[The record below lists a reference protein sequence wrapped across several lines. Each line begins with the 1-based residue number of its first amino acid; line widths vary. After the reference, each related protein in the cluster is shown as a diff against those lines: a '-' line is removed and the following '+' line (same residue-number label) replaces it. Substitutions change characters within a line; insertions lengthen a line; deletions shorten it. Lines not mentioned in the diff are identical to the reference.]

1 MITFNRSLFPQVQI
15 DWDEAWIFGGCLVST
30 IDMSGRKIK
39 CGSTAILPAV
49 PVVLIG
55 ANVDNKPN
63 YNVIGNFGVLRISSP
78 PAIII
83 SVAKE
88 HYTTQGI
95 KTNHSFSV
103 NFPSADLV
111 QKTDYCGIV
120 SGHTEDKST
129 VFQTFY
135 GALGSAPM
143 IVECPINLECQVI
156 RHLSDIFPD
165 GDIFFAEIVEAYLG
179 NQYLTDNKT
188 NPCQADLKKV
198 NPLVLGSSDYWVL
211 GTPIAKVF
219 SVGKEF
225 RK

>member
-1 MITFNRSLFPQVQI
+1 MSIVNAS
-15 DWDEAWIFGGCLVST
+15 GG
-30 IDMSGRKIK
+30 KIK
-39 CGSTAILPAV
+39 CGSNAILPAV

-63 YNVIGNFGVLRISSP
+63 YNVIGNFGVLRTSSP
-78 PAIII
+78 PTIVI
-83 SVAKE
+83 SIAKE

-95 KTNHSFSV
+95 KANNTFSA

-111 QKTDYCGIV
+111 QKTDYCGIA
-120 SGHTEDKST
+120 SGYSVDKST

-156 RHLSDIFPD
+156 RHLSEIFPD

-188 NPCQADLKKV
+188 NPCQVDLKKV
-198 NPLVLGSSDYWVL
+198 NPLILGPQDYWVL
-211 GTPIAKVF
+211 GTPIAKAF
-219 SVGKEF
+219 SVGREF

>member
-1 MITFNRSLFPQVQI
+1 MNILDASC
-15 DWDEAWIFGGCLVST
+15 G
-30 IDMSGRKIK
+30 KIK
-39 CGSTAILPAV
+39 CGSNAILSAV

-78 PAIII
+78 PTIFI
-83 SVAKE
+83 SIAKE

-95 KTNHSFSV
+95 KANNTFSV

-120 SGHTEDKST
+120 SGHFVDKST
-129 VFQTFY
+129 VFQSFY
-135 GALGSAPM
+135 GDLGSAPM
-143 IVECPINLECQVI
+143 IVECPINLECRVI
-156 RHLSDIFPD
+156 RYLSDIFPD

-179 NQYLTDNKT
+179 DQYLIDNKT
-188 NPCQADLKKV
+188 NPCQVDLNKV
-198 NPLVLGSSDYWVL
+198 NPLVLGSQDYWVL
-211 GTPIAKVF
+211 GTPIAKAF
-219 SVGKEF
+219 SVGREF